1 MILSKRPDIER
12 FLQAPTPG
20 VRAAVIYG
28 RDRGQVRE
36 RADALA
42 GKVAARP
49 DDPFDVAVLNEG
61 ELDGGRLEGELSAIS
76 MMGGRRL
83 VRLRLDS
90 EKGGPDR
97 AAADALKRHAEGE
110 FNPEAFLL
118 VEAGGLGRDSTLR
131 KAAEQSKAAAAIPCY
146 EDEPGDLA
154 RLVRES
160 LAKDQVGL
168 NADALQLLVDR
179 LPRERGVA
187 RQEIERLALYI
198 GPGSSKIASP
208 EDLEGFLGVEP
219 EASLADAAAHAFGG
233 RVGPAQAALRRARAE
248 GESGPAA
255 VRAIGMYLGRLR
267 QVLTLHR
274 AGAGPVQGKHLAQA
288 SEVHADGAHR
298 RRAAFALGPGPA
310 KRRLGRADPPAECV
324 GRGVGQG
331 GLGLHAQEAL
341 KVFGT
346 GDLAR
351 TGADVERQPL
361 NLLARHAAFARQAVD
376 QQLQGVGVET
386 DLVLGQALAHQ
397 SGQVPGLVLVA
408 GDGGGGLG
416 LLGRLAQGGIAAEP
430 SRFHQ

>member
-187 RQEIERLALYI
+187 RQEIERLALYH

-233 RVGPAQAALRRARAE
+233 RIGPAQAALRRARAE

-274 AGAGPVQGKHLAQA
+274 AGAGLPEAAKSAGVFWKNEREFLRQARAWSLDSLQTLQPQVLDADRACKRAGSPDGLISERLAMVVA
-288 SEVHADGAHR
+288 G
-298 RRAAFALGPGPA
+298 RA
-310 KRRLGRADPPAECV
+310 RRLG
-324 GRGVGQG
+324 
-331 GLGLHAQEAL
+331 L
-341 KVFGT
+341 
-346 GDLAR
+346 
-351 TGADVERQPL
+351 
-361 NLLARHAAFARQAVD
+361 
-376 QQLQGVGVET
+376 
-386 DLVLGQALAHQ
+386 
-397 SGQVPGLVLVA
+397 
-408 GDGGGGLG
+408 
-416 LLGRLAQGGIAAEP
+416 
-430 SRFHQ
+430 